1 MAISVGRKRVYEI
14 GPVFRAENSNTVR
27 HLTGYTSMDMEME
40 FYDDY
45 MDVLYFIRDLMLHI
59 LHGLQTQY
67 KDQTERVR
75 KVYPSEPFKIPTKP
89 EDVPILDFAV
99 GVKLLAEAGI
109 QLDENDDINSTQEK
123 LLGEIVKKKYN
134 TDFFICKS
142 IRNF

>member
-1 MAISVGRKRVYEI
+1 
-14 GPVFRAENSNTVR
+14 
-27 HLTGYTSMDMEME
+27 MDMEME

-75 KVYPSEPFKIPTKP
+75 KVYPSEPFKMPTKP
-89 EDVPILDFAV
+89 EDVPILDF
-99 GVKLLAEAGI
+99 AEAGI
-109 QLDENDDINSTQEK
+109 QLDENDDINSSQEK
-123 LLGEIVKKKYN
+123 QLGEIVKKKYN
-134 TDFFICKS
+134 TDFYICKS